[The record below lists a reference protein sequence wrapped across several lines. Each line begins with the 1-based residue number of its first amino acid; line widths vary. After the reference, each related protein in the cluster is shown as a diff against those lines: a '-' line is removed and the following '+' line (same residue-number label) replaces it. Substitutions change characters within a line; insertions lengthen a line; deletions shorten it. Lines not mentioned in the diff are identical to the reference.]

1 MTTPPIVHGSF
12 TIERSYRAPV
22 ARVFAAWSDIETK
35 ARWFIGP
42 PDKWKLVE
50 RALDFRVG
58 GHERLHGQLIGGP
71 ATIFTA
77 HYHAI
82 APDQRLVYA
91 YDMHVGEKHLSV
103 SLASVEFSAAKG
115 GGTRMTFTEQAAFLD
130 GEDGTK
136 SRESGTD
143 EHFDRLAQ
151 VLDDPHEII
160 STRLFDAPR
169 ERVFAAF
176 SEPLQL
182 AQWWGPKGFRN
193 TFHAFDLRP
202 GGAWRFVMHAPD
214 GTDYVMAKEFNA
226 VEPPG
231 RVAFQ
236 HLDPTHRFEMTITL
250 SDLGKDTHAC
260 WRMRFESER
269 EAEASRAVIAEA
281 NEQNF
286 DRLAAHLA
294 QAGGARR

>member
-160 STRLFDAPR
+160 SPASSTPR
-169 ERVFAAF
+169 ASAC
-176 SEPLQL
+176 S
-182 AQWWGPKGFRN
+182 
-193 TFHAFDLRP
+193 RP
-202 GGAWRFVMHAPD
+202 
-214 GTDYVMAKEFNA
+214 
-226 VEPPG
+226 
-231 RVAFQ
+231 
-236 HLDPTHRFEMTITL
+236 
-250 SDLGKDTHAC
+250 S
-260 WRMRFESER
+260 
-269 EAEASRAVIAEA
+269 ASRCSSHSGGDQRAFGTRSTRSICGPAVP
-281 NEQNF
+281 
-286 DRLAAHLA
+286 
-294 QAGGARR
+294 GAL